1 MKAVSCSLEIFSSRT
16 DMESNF
22 GCGAQI
28 KQKLLYF
35 KKLVPELLRIL
46 LVLNPVLFAGPFID
60 LNSLFRL
67 FSLFILSVSLKY
79 YQTCFCS
86 SSIFYLLLSSSQR
99 FRCFEWAHQC
109 SRQRYCLK
117 LSMNP
122 VPLNIIEW
130 HLFLL
135 VVSALTNWFLSD
147 WQLGL
152 HCSRRTAAWAGDCSQ
167 AGLCL
172 CLICLECI
180 YSDWSN
186 LHGPQGLLF
195 VFSQTVITSCFTLM
209 TAM

>member
-1 MKAVSCSLEIFSSRT
+1 MLSWNLQLPQKREMGR
-16 DMESNF
+16 NF
-22 GCGAQI
+22 GGGAQI
-28 KQKLLYF
+28 KQKLLCF
-35 KKLVPELLRIL
+35 TKLIPELLRLFLYWIQFYLQVLTLIL
-46 LVLNPVLFAGPFID
+46 TLFLDSFP
-60 LNSLFRL
+60 L
-67 FSLFILSVSLKY
+67 LSVSLKY

-86 SSIFYLLLSSSQR
+86 SSVFYLLLSSSQR

-152 HCSRRTAAWAGDCSQ
+152 RCSRRTAAWAGDCSQ

-186 LHGPQGLLF
+186 LYSPEGLLF

-209 TAM
+209 SAM